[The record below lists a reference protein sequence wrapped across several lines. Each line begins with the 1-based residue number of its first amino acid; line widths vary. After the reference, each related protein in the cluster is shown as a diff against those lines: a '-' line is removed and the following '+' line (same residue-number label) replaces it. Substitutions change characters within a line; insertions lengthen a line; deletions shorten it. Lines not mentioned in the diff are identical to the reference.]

1 MALINVDL
9 NNISLDDNNIDN
21 DHQKLLFMLVFWL
34 GVINL
39 SNARYV
45 KRDKQI
51 INACI
56 MASNKMKT
64 FLIHGKYYRWWQV
77 LKCY

>member
-1 MALINVDL
+1 MALIKVDL

-64 FLIHGKYYRWWQV
+64 FLIHGKYYNV
-77 LKCY
+77 GGKY